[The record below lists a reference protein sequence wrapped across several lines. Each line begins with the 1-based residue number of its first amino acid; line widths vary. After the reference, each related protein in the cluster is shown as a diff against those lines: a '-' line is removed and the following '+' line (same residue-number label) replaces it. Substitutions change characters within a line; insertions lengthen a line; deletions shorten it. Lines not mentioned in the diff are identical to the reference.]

1 MGVYAA
7 GVAVMVTLLFFFDAQ
22 CQGRK
27 FVMEGGGMAYVV
39 FKVNDVLYR
48 IASVPID
55 PKSKRD
61 PEAEQRRQ
69 WRAITLLVKA
79 KVVSI
84 TEKIST
90 VEREFLSDAVMPSVI
105 MASVGKIALC
115 VGPPAAIF
123 WQCWHQHWRTASGSP
138 SMRTS
143 TAPHAQRPV

>member
-1 MGVYAA
+1 MTSARRYAEGTQVPVSRSHDQIKA
-7 GVAVMVTLLFFFDAQ
+7 ELRRVGADQ
-22 CQGRK
+22 IG
-27 FVMEGGGMAYVV
+27 VMEGGGMAYVV

-90 VEREFLSDAVMPSVI
+90 VEREFLSDAVMPDGTTLADHAPKLISD
-105 MASVGKIALC
+105 AYAGRPPKILMLGAE
-115 VGPPAAIF
+115 
-123 WQCWHQHWRTASGSP
+123 
-138 SMRTS
+138 
-143 TAPHAQRPV
+143 